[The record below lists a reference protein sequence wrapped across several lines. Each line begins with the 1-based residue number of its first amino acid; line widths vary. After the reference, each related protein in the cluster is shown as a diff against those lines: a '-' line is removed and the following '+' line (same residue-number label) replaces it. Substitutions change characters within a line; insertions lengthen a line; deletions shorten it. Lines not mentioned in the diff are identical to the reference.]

1 MIDNRRVYLLNYY
14 CALQG
19 IFKKKKMENIKR
31 YFKGAIQE
39 LKKVNWPTRKETIR
53 YTLGVLGLSFAVAI
67 VLGLIDFGLLKSMS
81 TIIK

>member
-1 MIDNRRVYLLNYY
+1 
-14 CALQG
+14 
-19 IFKKKKMENIKR
+19 MENIKR

-67 VLGLIDFGLLKSMS
+67 ILGFIDFGLIRAMS
-81 TIIK
+81 TVIK

>member
-1 MIDNRRVYLLNYY
+1 
-14 CALQG
+14 
-19 IFKKKKMENIKR
+19 MENIKR
-31 YFKGAIQE
+31 YFRGAIQE

-67 VLGLIDFGLLKSMS
+67 VLGLIDFGLLKSMG

>member
-1 MIDNRRVYLLNYY
+1 
-14 CALQG
+14 
-19 IFKKKKMENIKR
+19 MENIKR
-31 YFKGAIQE
+31 YFRGAIQE

-67 VLGLIDFGLLKSMS
+67 VLGIIDFGLIKSMS

>member
-1 MIDNRRVYLLNYY
+1 
-14 CALQG
+14 
-19 IFKKKKMENIKR
+19 MENIKR
-31 YFKGAIQE
+31 YFRGAIQE

>member
-1 MIDNRRVYLLNYY
+1 M
-14 CALQG
+14 
-19 IFKKKKMENIKR
+19 KNIKR
-31 YFKGAIQE
+31 YFRGAIQE

>member
-1 MIDNRRVYLLNYY
+1 
-14 CALQG
+14 
-19 IFKKKKMENIKR
+19 MENIKR

>member
-1 MIDNRRVYLLNYY
+1 M
-14 CALQG
+14 
-19 IFKKKKMENIKR
+19 KNIKR
-31 YFKGAIQE
+31 YFRGAIQE

-67 VLGLIDFGLLKSMS
+67 VLGIIDFGLIKSMS

>member
-1 MIDNRRVYLLNYY
+1 
-14 CALQG
+14 
-19 IFKKKKMENIKR
+19 MENIKR

-67 VLGLIDFGLLKSMS
+67 VLGLIDFGLIKSMS

>member
-1 MIDNRRVYLLNYY
+1 M
-14 CALQG
+14 
-19 IFKKKKMENIKR
+19 KNIKR
-31 YFKGAIQE
+31 YFRGAIQE

-67 VLGLIDFGLLKSMS
+67 VLGLIDFGLIKSMS

>member
-1 MIDNRRVYLLNYY
+1 MIDYKS
-14 CALQG
+14 ALWG

-67 VLGLIDFGLLKSMS
+67 VLGLIDFGLIRSMS
-81 TIIK
+81 TVIK